1 MFLNFYIFT
10 MSKKFISIHAWWHTT
25 LFLMDKQSHYFF
37 WPCRAMQELGYEV
50 EILVLNSNVKV
61 EDDPNYDKS
70 MKVIYF
76 SNPFKLFSYLRK
88 NKDALVYS
96 QTFTIPTL
104 LAWMFSKHAIFFSH
118 DPVLPWK
125 YSKFYRLKK
134 AWVKFCY
141 KFYKKIRVIND
152 YELQRLEDEWI
163 HGKWI
168 KIPLVISF
176 DNYKKSICDQPNIL
190 MLWLIWNKKNP
201 HTLLH
206 AMSLVIKKYP
216 KIKIY
221 QVWKDCWT
229 NWKKI
234 EDLVD
239 MYWLNDNIYI
249 LWRRPE
255 RLKELDLPTSIYINS
270 SLMEWQCIAVY
281 DASLLGNA
289 LCLPKMSSFLW
300 ILDSE
305 VKYHDQFDYIQL
317 AENIIWYI
325 EHPEEK
331 EKMIKNNQK
340 WIMDHHNYNNIKN
353 DIQKEFSSVME

>member
-1 MFLNFYIFT
+1 
-10 MSKKFISIHAWWHTT
+10 
-25 LFLMDKQSHYFF
+25 MDKQSHYFF

-76 SNPFKLFSYLRK
+76 NNTFKLFSYLRK

-96 QTFTIPTL
+96 QTFTVPTL
-104 LAWMFSKHAIFFSH
+104 LAWMFNKHAIFFSH

-152 YELQRLEDEWI
+152 YELQRLENEWI

-176 DNYKKSICDQPNIL
+176 DNYKKNIWDIPNIL
-190 MLWLIWNKKNP
+190 MLWRIGHKKNP
-201 HTLLH
+201 DTMLH
-206 AMSLVIKKYP
+206 ALSLVIKKYP
-216 KIKIY
+216 NIKIY
-221 QVWKDCWT
+221 QVWEYNDCNENGKT
-229 NWKKI
+229 F

-239 MYWLNDNIYI
+239 IYWLKNNTNI

-255 RLKELDLPTSIYINS
+255 KLKDLDLPTSIYINS

-300 ILDSE
+300 ILNGK
-305 VKYHDQFDYIQL
+305 VKYHDQFDYKQL

-331 EKMIKNNQK
+331 EKIIKDNQN
-340 WIMDHHNYNNIKN
+340 WIVSHHNYDTIKKS
-353 DIQKEFSSVME
+353 IQKNFNSVMK